1 MNRQRAPKRGRFRG
15 WLRLLI
21 RVALLAAVCCLLL
34 TQVFLLTRV
43 HEQGMFPALKDG
55 DLAIGFRLNKDAL
68 SKKDVIVYRV
78 DGAQRVGRIVARG
91 NDVVEITENGTLIVN
106 GTPQLEEIVY
116 PTEGGTLLEYP
127 YRVPQGSVF
136 VLGDFRT
143 NTVDSRNL
151 GAIPMESIEARII
164 TILRRRG
171 L

>member
-1 MNRQRAPKRGRFRG
+1 MNKQREPKHRLRG

-21 RVALLAAVCCLLL
+21 RIALLAAVCFLLL

-43 HEQGMFPALKDG
+43 HGQGMFPALKDG
-55 DLAIGFRLNKDAL
+55 DLAIGFRLNKDAI
-68 SKKDVIVYRV
+68 SKKDVIIYRV
-78 DGAQRVGRIVARG
+78 EGARYFGRVVARG
-91 NDVVEITENGTLIVN
+91 NDVVEITETGTLIVN

-116 PTEGGTLLEYP
+116 PTDGGALLEYP
-127 YRVPQGSVF
+127 YRVPQDSIF

-143 NTVDSRNL
+143 NTVDSRDL
-151 GAIPMESIEARII
+151 GAIPLESIEARII

>member
-1 MNRQRAPKRGRFRG
+1 MNRQREPKRARFRG

-21 RVALLAAVCCLLL
+21 RIALLAAVCFLLL
-34 TQVFLLTRV
+34 TQVFMLTRV
-43 HEQGMFPALKDG
+43 HGQGMFPALKDG

-78 DGAQRVGRIVARG
+78 EGMQYFGRIVARG
-91 NDVVEITENGTLIVN
+91 NDVVEITANGTLIVN
-106 GTPQLEEIVY
+106 GTPQREEIVY
-116 PTEGGTLLEYP
+116 PTEGGAVLEYP
-127 YRVPQGSVF
+127 YRVPQDSVF

-143 NTVDSRNL
+143 NTVDSRDF
-151 GAIPMESIEARII
+151 GAIPKESIEARII